1 MSKIIF
7 EEFIAKASITPTL
20 RSLLENELEYQN
32 DKLFFDIYNNND
44 VNIKNLDTY
53 KGIGIFCSKDN
64 YNNIISN
71 DILESFII
79 PENIKYLICHCDS
92 EYYKNIKIPQHIEYL
107 SLYLSLFDIYQNN
120 ILADIAFPSNL
131 KSLSILINYDNPKII
146 TNEIEDPITTQIGT
160 ADIGTADI
168 DVDHVS
174 IQVDIQMAIQ
184 VAIERLNKV
193 IPYNLEYLVVN
204 FPISNIEKFVN
215 LKTYIISSEFDYDNF
230 NEPLDNLPAS
240 LEWLAIYPKKFN
252 QPLDNLPS
260 GLKYLNVGR
269 NRLWYYFDG
278 YSLPLNN
285 LPASLE
291 ILYFPE
297 IISLDGLDYSA
308 NLRNLPTNLKILDI
322 PEYIPSNMNFNNL
335 PDSLEIIVWNNFI
348 KNYEDIA
355 KFPENLKEIY
365 VDMYQ
370 DEIEKKFKSY
380 SHSLNHSF
388 NITNKYY

>member
-1 MSKIIF
+1 MGKIIF
-7 EEFIAKASITPTL
+7 EEFIAKTSITSTL

-79 PENIKYLICHCDS
+79 PENIKYLTCHCDS
-92 EYYKNIKIPQHIEYL
+92 DYYKNIKIPQHIKYL
-107 SLYLSLFDIYQNN
+107 SLYFSVFDIYRNN

-131 KSLSILINYDNPKII
+131 KSLSILINYDNPKIS
-146 TNEIEDPITTQIGT
+146 
-160 ADIGTADI
+160 TADI
-168 DVDHVS
+168 DVDHEA
-174 IQVDIQMAIQ
+174 IQEAIQ
-184 VAIERLNKV
+184 VAIERLNEV
-193 IPYNLEYLVVN
+193 IPYTLEYLVVN
-204 FPISNIEKFVN
+204 FPISNIEKFAY

-230 NEPLDNLPAS
+230 NEPLDNLPGS
-240 LEWLAIYPKKFN
+240 LEWLAVYPKKFN

-260 GLKYLNVGR
+260 GLKYLNVGQ

-297 IISLDGLDYSA
+297 IVSLDGLDYPA
-308 NLRNLPTNLKILDI
+308 NLRNLPTNLKILNI

-348 KNYEDIA
+348 QNYEEIK
-355 KFPENLKEIY
+355 KFPKNLKEIY

-370 DEIEKKFKSY
+370 DEIEKKLKSY

-388 NITNKYY
+388 TITNKYY